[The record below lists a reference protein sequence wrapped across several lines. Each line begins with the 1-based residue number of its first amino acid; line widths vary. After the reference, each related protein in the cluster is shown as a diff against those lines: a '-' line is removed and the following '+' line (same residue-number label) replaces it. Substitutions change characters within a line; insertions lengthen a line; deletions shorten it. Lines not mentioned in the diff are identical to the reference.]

1 MKSSITTLLLGS
13 MVVVIL
19 VLLASNV
26 SITDA
31 IKPKTALKD
40 KNSSHVITEAYCDL
54 ELNCKGD
61 LSDMPTS
68 MKLPIR
74 GAKGP
79 PGHQGAK
86 GEKGEDGTPGLPGMP
101 GWIFLT
107 GHNWK

>member
-1 MKSSITTLLLGS
+1 MKFNIAMLLLGS
-13 MVVVIL
+13 MFVVIL

-31 IKPKTALKD
+31 IRPKTASRD
-40 KNSSHVITEAYCDL
+40 KNSSHVTEAYCDL

-79 PGHQGAK
+79 PGNQGVK

-101 GWIFLT
+101 GWITF
-107 GHNWK
+107 